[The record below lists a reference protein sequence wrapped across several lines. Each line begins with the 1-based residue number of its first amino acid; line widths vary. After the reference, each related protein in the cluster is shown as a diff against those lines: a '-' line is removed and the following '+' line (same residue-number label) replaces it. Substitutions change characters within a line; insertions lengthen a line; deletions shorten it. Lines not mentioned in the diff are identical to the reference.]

1 MNRSHAHIVSHNM
14 LAGNWHVSWGNTV
27 IKLDLTNCAHE
38 WNGHMVMQKDGMST
52 VLNLLVRA
60 AKLSQGYCRLAF

>member
-14 LAGNWHVSWGNTV
+14 LAGNWHVSWGNTF
-27 IKLDLTNCAHE
+27 DQTRFTNCAHE

-60 AKLSQGYCRLAF
+60 AKVSQGYCRLAF